1 MALLFFYAL
10 SVRSEGVM
18 RKTERLDFTSAFEQ
32 GWIQYKSN
40 FTKLIGLGALIALPP
55 VFFHFSITA
64 GVILTL
70 IFEGFLMI
78 LLANSVVCA
87 SRGLKNDIFS
97 SPNLLW
103 NCAKNGFLISILL
116 FPLLLVGAILGVIP
130 SIALFSIFM
139 FTFFITARKQKFAV
153 DAMMDSLREGNGYRL
168 PLFLFS
174 FIFYASAALAFLL
187 AQLFM
192 PLGFIVGALITPY
205 FFSVIYEFYDQLETK

>member
-1 MALLFFYAL
+1 MH
-10 SVRSEGVM
+10 R
-18 RKTERLDFTSAFEQ
+18 TETLDFVGAFEQ

-40 FTKLIGLGALIALPP
+40 FTKLIGWGAAIAVPP
-55 VFFHFSITA
+55 AFFHYSITA

-78 LLANSVVCA
+78 LLANAVVCA
-87 SRGLKNDIFS
+87 SQGLKNDTFASTKLILTCFR
-97 SPNLLW
+97 
-103 NCAKNGFLISILL
+103 NGFLVSILL
-116 FPLLLVGAILGVIP
+116 FPLLVIGAAAAVIP
-130 SIALFSIFM
+130 SIALFSVFM

-153 DAMMDSLREGNGYRL
+153 DAMWDSLREGNGYRL

-174 FIFYASAALAFLL
+174 LIFYASAALALLL

-192 PLGFIVGALITPY
+192 PLGFIAGAIITPY

>member
-1 MALLFFYAL
+1 
-10 SVRSEGVM
+10 M
-18 RKTERLDFTSAFEQ
+18 RKTERLDFVGAFEQ

-40 FTKLIGLGALIALPP
+40 FSKLIGLGALVAVPP

-78 LLANSVVCA
+78 LLANSVICA
-87 SRGLKNDIFS
+87 SQGIKNDTFS
-97 SPNLLW
+97 SPKLLLT
-103 NCAKNGFLISILL
+103 CFKNGFLVSILL
-116 FPLLLVGAILGVIP
+116 FPLLIIGAAAAGIP
-130 SIALFSIFM
+130 SILLFSLFM

-174 FIFYASAALAFLL
+174 LIFYASAALALLL

-192 PLGFIVGALITPY
+192 PLGFIAGALITPY

>member
-1 MALLFFYAL
+1 
-10 SVRSEGVM
+10 M
-18 RKTERLDFTSAFEQ
+18 RRTETLDFVGAFEQ

-40 FTKLIGLGALIALPP
+40 FTKLIGWGAAIAVPP
-55 VFFHFSITA
+55 AFFHYSITA

-78 LLANSVVCA
+78 LLANAVVCA
-87 SRGLKNDIFS
+87 SQGLKNDTFASTKLILTCFR
-97 SPNLLW
+97 
-103 NCAKNGFLISILL
+103 NGFLVSILL
-116 FPLLLVGAILGVIP
+116 FPLLVIGAAAAVIP
-130 SIALFSIFM
+130 SIALFSVFM

-153 DAMMDSLREGNGYRL
+153 DAMWDSLREGNGYRL

-174 FIFYASAALAFLL
+174 LIFYASAALALLL

-192 PLGFIVGALITPY
+192 PLGFIAGAIITPY

>member
-1 MALLFFYAL
+1 MR
-10 SVRSEGVM
+10 RSD
-18 RKTERLDFTSAFEQ
+18 RLDFTGAFEQ

-40 FTKLIGLGALIALPP
+40 FSKLIGLGALVAVPP
-55 VFFHFSITA
+55 AFFHFSITA

-87 SRGLKNDIFS
+87 SKGLKNDAFS
-97 SPNLLW
+97 SPNILL
-103 NCAKNGFLISILL
+103 NYAKNGFLISILL
-116 FPLLLVGAILGVIP
+116 FPLLLAGAVLAAIP
-130 SIALFSIFM
+130 SIAFFSVFM
-139 FTFFITARKQKFAV
+139 FTFFIIARRQKFAV
-153 DAMMDSLREGNGYRL
+153 DAMMDSLRAGNGYRL

-174 FIFYASAALAFLL
+174 FIFYASAALALLL
-187 AQLFM
+187 AQIFM

>member
-1 MALLFFYAL
+1 MR
-10 SVRSEGVM
+10 RSD
-18 RKTERLDFTSAFEQ
+18 RLDFTGAFEQ

-40 FTKLIGLGALIALPP
+40 FSKLIGLGAMVAVPP
-55 VFFHFSITA
+55 AFFHFSITA

-87 SRGLKNDIFS
+87 SKGLKNDAFS
-97 SPNLLW
+97 SPNILL
-103 NCAKNGFLISILL
+103 NYAKNGFLISILL
-116 FPLLLVGAILGVIP
+116 FPLLLAGAVLAVIP
-130 SIALFSIFM
+130 SIAFFSVFM
-139 FTFFITARKQKFAV
+139 FTFFIIARRQKFAV

-174 FIFYASAALAFLL
+174 FIFYASAALALLL
-187 AQLFM
+187 AQIFM

>member
-1 MALLFFYAL
+1 MR
-10 SVRSEGVM
+10 RSD
-18 RKTERLDFTSAFEQ
+18 RLDFTAAFEQ

-40 FTKLIGLGALIALPP
+40 FTKLIGLGAMIALPP

-87 SRGLKNDIFS
+87 SKGLKNDVFA
-97 SPNLLW
+97 SPNLLL
-103 NCAKNGFLISILL
+103 NYAKNGFLISILL
-116 FPLLLVGAILGVIP
+116 FPLLLVGAVLAVIP
-130 SIALFSIFM
+130 SIAFFSVFM
-139 FTFFITARKQKFAV
+139 FTFFIIARRQKFAV

-168 PLFLFS
+168 PLFLFA
-174 FIFYASAALAFLL
+174 FIFYASATLAFFL
-187 AQLFM
+187 AQIFI
-192 PLGFIVGALITPY
+192 PLGFIAGAAITPY